1 MKRAARSP
9 TRATTASVALSFLDI
24 VSAGFGGAVFLF
36 VIFASLPIDTLAP
49 AQGGGRRF
57 IDVQIEW
64 SKQKGNEVFT
74 AEEGGGDWIEIAAQ
88 YESNICDVQ
97 ATGNRL
103 SDSFE
108 ASDPKRERIRF
119 KSYRQLS
126 PIDKN
131 GNCRVELV
139 VERWESTSEGRVPS
153 RQARTAKNT
162 VVDLHITRE
171 EPDGTKYRT
180 RLSSLAGAV
189 RTRTDTP
196 SAQERVPWKSIQ
208 IVGFDPF
215 GRYEALADPGQQ
227 HMTHV
232 RILEPHGGGWQFGAK
247 LYTAGGAT
255 DGMEPVKVSVT
266 TRCGER
272 GQDTT
277 TTAEVELNA
286 GRYSPTRI
294 EASRCEFGT
303 IDRNM

>member
-36 VIFASLPIDTLAP
+36 VIFASLPIDTVAP

-64 SKQKGNEVFT
+64 AKQQGKEVLT
-74 AEEGGGDWIEIAAQ
+74 AEEGGGNWIEKTLRS
-88 YESNICDVQ
+88 ETNLCDMQV
-97 ATGNRL
+97 ARNRL
-103 SDSFE
+103 DE
-108 ASDPKRERIRF
+108 HLDYIDPRRERVRIKWIR
-119 KSYRQLS
+119 RIL
-126 PIDKN
+126 PVDKN

-139 VERWESTSEGRVPS
+139 FERWEPTSEGRTTG
-153 RQARTAKNT
+153 RRARSAKNT

-196 SAQERVPWKSIQ
+196 SAQESVPWKSIQ

-215 GRYEALADPGQQ
+215 GRYEALTDPGQL

-232 RILEPHGGGWQFGAK
+232 RILEPHGGEWQFEAK

-277 TTAEVELNA
+277 TTEEVELTA

-294 EASRCEFGT
+294 EASRCVFGT
-303 IDRNM
+303 IDGNI